1 MACVVHGL
9 QTIQAFEVK
18 TAPST
23 SPTSPSSPITVSS
36 GGLIDKE
43 ALLELQQV
51 FLETFALPSFQRKLR
66 EASSTATR
74 SDVSLWELLEQGE
87 AQRLEKYGME
97 ASLLEL
103 KELSNLWK
111 DFETDAEV
119 YVNRMAI
126 EESLGLSQVLP
137 AEVEERPTPVDRGSS
152 TPLSKQSVKRLLKS
166 LLRSFSEPD
175 FQEAIEKL
183 QQTADASPHPCRD
196 QGYYQ
201 LPGRAAL
208 AFPVQEQ
215 LLPCFGLPGSRQGV
229 QQMIARCACFLED
242 EEVVQ
247 LMDSV
252 NMKLGMSPSAAARF
266 RTLAMELK

>member
-1 MACVVHGL
+1 MVDGL

-23 SPTSPSSPITVSS
+23 SPTSPSSPITLSS
-36 GGLIDKE
+36 GGPIDKE

-66 EASSTATR
+66 ETSTATG
-74 SDVSLWELLEQGE
+74 SDVSLWELLEE
-87 AQRLEKYGME
+87 SEVQRLEKYGME
-97 ASLLEL
+97 ASLL
-103 KELSNLWK
+103 
-111 DFETDAEV
+111 D
-119 YVNRMAI
+119 
-126 EESLGLSQVLP
+126 
-137 AEVEERPTPVDRGSS
+137 
-152 TPLSKQSVKRLLKS
+152 
-166 LLRSFSEPD
+166 FSEPD

-183 QQTADASPHPCRD
+183 KQTADASSHLCRD

-201 LPGRAAL
+201 LPGRAAM
-208 AFPVQEQ
+208 AFAVQEQ

-252 NMKLGMSPSAAARF
+252 NMKLGVTSTDPVFRKLGMSPSAAVRF